1 MEDSMNGIIFWENGD
16 VQMIGQLTT
25 VRLIAMKVQQVI
37 PDLVQQE
44 RNAILDTMTEQETR
58 RAVELY
64 GQKQKEK
71 DMSDA

>member
-1 MEDSMNGIIFWENGD
+1 MNGIIFWENGE

-25 VRLIAMKVQQVI
+25 VRLIALKVQQVI

-44 RNAILDTMTEQETR
+44 RNAVLDTMSEQEIR
-58 RAVELY
+58 RAVELF
-64 GQKQKEK
+64 GNKQKEK

>member
-1 MEDSMNGIIFWENGD
+1 
-16 VQMIGQLTT
+16 MIGQLTT
-25 VRLIAMKVQQVI
+25 VRLIALKAQQVI

-44 RNAILDTMTEQETR
+44 RNAILDTMSEQEIR
-58 RAVELY
+58 RAVDLF